1 MAAAPLSAAALICLI
16 SVANAQGGEKVY
28 SDNITRILDRLL
40 DGYDNRLRPGS
51 GGGITEVK
59 TDIFVTSFGPVSDVE
74 MEYTMDMFF
83 RQMWVD
89 ERLKFEGPIEIL
101 RLNNRMVD
109 KIWTPDTFFRNSK
122 KSISHNMTTPN
133 KLFRIMQNGTVLYTM
148 RLTISAECPM
158 NLMAFPMDGHACP
171 LRFGSYAYT
180 NSEIIFTW
188 RKGLAG
194 SVDCPKESISLL
206 QYDLVGQILSSEI
219 MRSNTGHYSVQ
230 VVHFLLQRKLGYYL
244 IQTYIPLI
252 MVVVLSQDIKDPSN
266 MPLVKETVDR
276 LMKGYDIRLRPDFG
290 GAPVAVGMNIDIASI
305 DMVSEVNMDYT
316 LTMYFQ
322 QAWRDKRLSYSE
334 IAYNLTLDNRVADQL
349 WVPDTYFLNDKKSFV
364 HGVTVKNRMIRLH
377 PDGTVL
383 YGLRITTTAA
393 CMMDLRRYPL
403 DEQNCTLEIESYGYT
418 TDDIEFYWRG
428 GDGAVSGVDRIELPQ
443 FSIVDYKL
451 ISKNVVFS
459 TGSYPRLSLSFKLK
473 RNIGY
478 FILQTYMPSILITI
492 LSWVSFWINY
502 DASAA
507 RVALGITTVLTMTTI
522 NTHLRETLPK
532 IPYVKAIDMYLMGC
546 FVFVF
551 LALLEYAFVNY
562 IFFGQGP
569 QRQKKAAEKA
579 ATANNEKLRP
589 DPNKMTPDDNILFSA
604 MEMKNEMGGA
614 GDLSRGLGAPTD
626 PRNTMLAYD
635 SSTLQYRR
643 AAMARQNYGHSAL
656 ERHAQKK
663 SRLRRRASQLKVN
676 IPDLSDVNS
685 IDKWSRMIFPTVF
698 SFFNVVY
705 WLYYVH

>member
-1 MAAAPLSAAALICLI
+1 
-16 SVANAQGGEKVY
+16 
-28 SDNITRILDRLL
+28 
-40 DGYDNRLRPGS
+40 
-51 GGGITEVK
+51 
-59 TDIFVTSFGPVSDVE
+59 
-74 MEYTMDMFF
+74 
-83 RQMWVD
+83 
-89 ERLKFEGPIEIL
+89 
-101 RLNNRMVD
+101 
-109 KIWTPDTFFRNSK
+109 
-122 KSISHNMTTPN
+122 
-133 KLFRIMQNGTVLYTM
+133 
-148 RLTISAECPM
+148 
-158 NLMAFPMDGHACP
+158 
-171 LRFGSYAYT
+171 
-180 NSEIIFTW
+180 
-188 RKGLAG
+188 
-194 SVDCPKESISLL
+194 
-206 QYDLVGQILSSEI
+206 
-219 MRSNTGHYSVQ
+219 
-230 VVHFLLQRKLGYYL
+230 
-244 IQTYIPLI
+244 
-252 MVVVLSQDIKDPSN
+252 
-266 MPLVKETVDR
+266 
-276 LMKGYDIRLRPDFG
+276 
-290 GAPVAVGMNIDIASI
+290 
-305 DMVSEVNMDYT
+305 
-316 LTMYFQ
+316 MYFQ
-322 QAWRDKRLSYSE
+322 QAWRDKRLSYTE
-334 IAYNLTLDNRVADQL
+334 IPLNLTLDNRVADQL

-428 GDGAVSGVDRIELPQ
+428 GNGAVSGVERIELPQ

-562 IFFGQGP
+562 IFFGRGP

-589 DPNKMTPDDNILFSA
+589 DPNKMTADDIRLTTV
-604 MEMKNEMGGA
+604 EMKNEMGPS
-614 GDLSRGLGAPTD
+614 DLSRGLGD

-656 ERHAQKK
+656 ERHATQKK

-698 SFFNVVY
+698 SFFNIVY

>member
-1 MAAAPLSAAALICLI
+1 MCALL
-16 SVANAQGGEKVY
+16 
-28 SDNITRILDRLL
+28 TRIETTSKTVAMGRIRK
-40 DGYDNRLRPGS
+40 NHF
-51 GGGITEVK
+51 GIL
-59 TDIFVTSFGPVSDVE
+59 IF
-74 MEYTMDMFF
+74 
-83 RQMWVD
+83 
-89 ERLKFEGPIEIL
+89 
-101 RLNNRMVD
+101 
-109 KIWTPDTFFRNSK
+109 
-122 KSISHNMTTPN
+122 
-133 KLFRIMQNGTVLYTM
+133 
-148 RLTISAECPM
+148 
-158 NLMAFPMDGHACP
+158 
-171 LRFGSYAYT
+171 
-180 NSEIIFTW
+180 
-188 RKGLAG
+188 
-194 SVDCPKESISLL
+194 SLL
-206 QYDLVGQILSSEI
+206 VTFVWAQ
-219 MRSNTGHYSVQ
+219 SV
-230 VVHFLLQRKLGYYL
+230 K
-244 IQTYIPLI
+244 
-252 MVVVLSQDIKDPSN
+252 DIKDPSN

-589 DPNKMTPDDNILFSA
+589 DPNKWLVGNVVQRDDALYARMKQREIDAYDSMWDPIFVDDAALGLGEQRNKMTPDDNILFSTL
-604 MEMKNEMGGA
+604 EMKNEMGGA
-614 GDLSRGLGAPTD
+614 GDLSRGLGAPGD

>member
-1 MAAAPLSAAALICLI
+1 MATFRRRRKWNWVQI
-16 SVANAQGGEKVY
+16 SVLFMMVASVWAQ
-28 SDNITRILDRLL
+28 
-40 DGYDNRLRPGS
+40 
-51 GGGITEVK
+51 
-59 TDIFVTSFGPVSDVE
+59 
-74 MEYTMDMFF
+74 
-83 RQMWVD
+83 
-89 ERLKFEGPIEIL
+89 
-101 RLNNRMVD
+101 
-109 KIWTPDTFFRNSK
+109 
-122 KSISHNMTTPN
+122 
-133 KLFRIMQNGTVLYTM
+133 
-148 RLTISAECPM
+148 
-158 NLMAFPMDGHACP
+158 
-171 LRFGSYAYT
+171 
-180 NSEIIFTW
+180 
-188 RKGLAG
+188 
-194 SVDCPKESISLL
+194 SV
-206 QYDLVGQILSSEI
+206 
-219 MRSNTGHYSVQ
+219 N
-230 VVHFLLQRKLGYYL
+230 
-244 IQTYIPLI
+244 
-252 MVVVLSQDIKDPSN
+252 DPSN
-266 MPLVKETVDR
+266 MTLVKETVDR
-276 LMKGYDIRLRPDFG
+276 LLKGYDIRLRPDFG
-290 GAPVAVGMNIDIASI
+290 GPPVRVGMNIDIASI

-334 IAYNLTLDNRVADQL
+334 IPLKLTLDNRVADQL

-428 GDGAVSGVDRIELPQ
+428 ENIAVSGVERIELPQ
-443 FSIVDYKL
+443 FSIVDYNL
-451 ISKNVVFS
+451 IAKKVVFS
-459 TGSYPRLSLSFKLK
+459 TGAYPRLSLSFKLK

-532 IPYVKAIDMYLMGC
+532 IPYVKAIDVYLMGC

-551 LALLEYAFVNY
+551 LALLEYALVNY

-579 ATANNEKLRP
+579 SKANNEKLRM
-589 DPNKMTPDDNILFSA
+589 DPNKMDPHENILLTPL
-604 MEMKNEMGGA
+604 EMKNEMSA
-614 GDLSRGLGAPTD
+614 SELTLGLGD
-626 PRNTMLAYD
+626 PRGTMLAYD
-635 SSTLQYRR
+635 SSALQYRKPGLGR
-643 AAMARQNYGHSAL
+643 GSFGRNAL
-656 ERHAQKK
+656 ERHVAQKK
-663 SRLRRRASQLKVN
+663 SRLRRRASQLKIT
-676 IPDLSDVNS
+676 IPDLTDVNS

-698 SFFNVVY
+698 SFFNIVY
-705 WLYYVH
+705 WLYYIN

>member
-1 MAAAPLSAAALICLI
+1 MAML
-16 SVANAQGGEKVY
+16 
-28 SDNITRILDRLL
+28 RIRKRS
-40 DGYDNRLRPGS
+40 Y
-51 GGGITEVK
+51 
-59 TDIFVTSFGPVSDVE
+59 FGV
-74 MEYTMDMFF
+74 
-83 RQMWVD
+83 
-89 ERLKFEGPIEIL
+89 
-101 RLNNRMVD
+101 
-109 KIWTPDTFFRNSK
+109 WTF
-122 KSISHNMTTPN
+122 
-133 KLFRIMQNGTVLYTM
+133 
-148 RLTISAECPM
+148 
-158 NLMAFPMDGHACP
+158 
-171 LRFGSYAYT
+171 
-180 NSEIIFTW
+180 
-188 RKGLAG
+188 
-194 SVDCPKESISLL
+194 
-206 QYDLVGQILSSEI
+206 
-219 MRSNTGHYSVQ
+219 
-230 VVHFLLQRKLGYYL
+230 
-244 IQTYIPLI
+244 PLI
-252 MVVVLSQDIKDPSN
+252 VAVVCAQSVNDPSN
-266 MPLVKETVDR
+266 MSLVKETVDR
-276 LMKGYDIRLRPDFG
+276 LLKGYDIRLRPDFG
-290 GAPVAVGMNIDIASI
+290 GTPVGVGMNIDIASI

-334 IAYNLTLDNRVADQL
+334 IPLNLTLDNRVADQL

-428 GDGAVSGVDRIELPQ
+428 GDHAVTGVERIELPQ

-551 LALLEYAFVNY
+551 LALLEYALVNY
-562 IFFGQGP
+562 IFFGRGP

-579 ATANNEKLRP
+579 ATANNEKMRMEANKVRKRFRP
-589 DPNKMTPDDNILFSA
+589 MDPHENILLSTL
-604 MEMKNEMGGA
+604 EIKNEMGA
-614 GDLSRGLGAPTD
+614 SELTLGLGD
-626 PRNTMLAYD
+626 PRSTMLAYD
-635 SSTLQYRR
+635 SSTLQYRK
-643 AAMARQNYGHSAL
+643 AGLARHNFGRNAL
-656 ERHAQKK
+656 ERHVAQKK
-663 SRLRRRASQLKVN
+663 SRLRRRASQLKIT
-676 IPDLSDVNS
+676 IPDLTDVNS

-698 SFFNVVY
+698 SFFNIVY
-705 WLYYVH
+705 WLYYVN